1 MKTSRNHNIRKLAVL
16 FAGALG
22 LLAAGCSKNPLADV
36 PGGGSEGTGRT
47 ITATFDLT
55 RDFEVA
61 VDVKAG
67 VEDAINDVFV
77 FQMAPDGSR
86 MLQKVLYISPLTVV
100 DGDYRAK
107 FEMQEAPCKLIFIAN
122 TNRPNGSYLDLPLS
136 ATEADIVLATPTRTD
151 GNLTIEGL
159 PMSGT
164 WFGTPA
170 VAVPT
175 KVPMTRSLSKVT
187 LNLGANLPSGD
198 IFEVISAQVCQVP
211 GIYYRYMGE
220 GPQDGPYPDLSD
232 AGVVYFPANVITDL
246 KFVGGGGVFAYK
258 SDIYVLFT

>member
-22 LLAAGCSKNPLADV
+22 LLAAGCSKDPLADV

-86 MLQKVLYISPLTVV
+86 MLQKVLYISPLTAV

-164 WFGTPA
+164 WFGTP
-170 VAVPT
+170 VISVPG
-175 KVPMTRSLSKVT
+175 KVSMTRSFSKIT
-187 LNLGANLPSGD
+187 LNLTANLPAGES
-198 IFEVISAQVCQVP
+198 FEVMTVQIRQVP
-211 GIYYRYMGE
+211 AVYYRYIGD
-220 GPQDGPYPDLSD
+220 GPHDGPYPDLSAD
-232 AGVVYFPANVITDL
+232 GVIDFPLKVIADL
-246 KFVGGGGVFAYK
+246 KFVGGG
-258 SDIYVLFT
+258 ILL

>member
-1 MKTSRNHNIRKLAVL
+1 MKHRIRPLL
-16 FAGALG
+16 SLLLAGALG
-22 LLAAGCSKNPLADV
+22 LVSGSCSKDPLADT
-36 PGGGSEGTGRT
+36 PGGGSEGTGGM

-67 VEDAINDVFV
+67 AVEDAINDVFV

-86 MLQKVLYISPLTVV
+86 MLQKVLYISPLTAV

-175 KVPMTRSLSKVT
+175 KVPMTRSFSKIT
-187 LNLGANLPSGD
+187 LNLGANLPAGES
-198 IFEVISAQVCQVP
+198 FEVMTVQIRQVP
-211 GIYYRYMGE
+211 AVYYRYIGD
-220 GPQDGPYPDLSD
+220 GPHDGPYPDLSAD
-232 AGVVYFPANVITDL
+232 GVIDFPLKVIADL
-246 KFVGGGGVFAYK
+246 KFAGGG
-258 SDIYVLFT
+258 ILL

>member
-1 MKTSRNHNIRKLAVL
+1 MRKLAVL

-22 LLAAGCSKNPLADV
+22 LLAAGCSKDPLADV

-55 RDFEVA
+55 RDFEVG

-67 VEDAINDVFV
+67 AVEDAINDVFV

-86 MLQKVLYISPLTVV
+86 MLQAPLYISSLTNV

-175 KVPMTRSLSKVT
+175 KVPMTRSFSKIT

-198 IFEVISAQVCQVP
+198 IFEVTSAQIRQVP
-211 GIYYRYMGE
+211 AVYYRYIGD
-220 GPQDGPYPDLSD
+220 GPHDGPYPDLSTD
-232 AGVVYFPANVITDL
+232 GVIDFPIRYFTDL
-246 KFVGGGGVFAYK
+246 KFAGGG
-258 SDIYVLFT
+258 ILL